1 MPNHLHLSH
10 PPTAASSPAEERG
23 PILVEVL
30 AQVSAPVMEQHFQSL
45 RAQYDAQSC
54 VYDPVWLGIVCRG
67 LRHDPYLLVAREGER
82 TVGILPLALVK
93 SLLFGRFLVSLPYVN
108 TAGVIAQSNEAA
120 AALVDRAVGL
130 ADELKVRHL
139 ELRQEVE
146 LQHPDLGDRITSKVH
161 MRLALPDTVEGLE
174 RQIRSKVRNKIRKG
188 ERQGF
193 TAHWGQLELLEDF
206 YEVFSRNMRDLGT
219 PVFSRKLFRE
229 ILVGFSGAAELC
241 VIRSGQRPVA
251 AGLLVHGNG
260 VTLVPSAS
268 SLRSYNST
276 NVNDWMYWQLLQRA
290 VSRGQAVFD
299 FGRSSRDGNTFVFKK
314 KWGAEPEP
322 AVWQYY
328 VREGS
333 VSDMRPENGKYAR
346 AVRMWQK
353 LPVPLTRLIGP
364 SIVRGIP

>member
-1 MPNHLHLSH
+1 
-10 PPTAASSPAEERG
+10 
-23 PILVEVL
+23 
-30 AQVSAPVMEQHFQSL
+30 MEQHFQSL
-45 RAQYDAQSC
+45 RAQYDAQNWG
-54 VYDPVWLGIVCRG
+54 YDLRWLGAVCRG
-67 LRHDPYLLVAREGER
+67 LCHDPYLLIARQGGR
-82 TVGILPLALVK
+82 TVGILPLAFVK

-108 TAGVIAQSNEAA
+108 TAGVIAQNNEAA
-120 AALVDRAVGL
+120 GALIDRAVGL

-139 ELRQEVE
+139 ELRHEVE
-146 LQHPDLGDRITSKVH
+146 LQHLALGDRITSKVH
-161 MRLALPDTVEGLE
+161 MRLALPESIEALE

-193 TAHWGQLELLEDF
+193 TTHWGQLELLEEF
-206 YEVFSRNMRDLGT
+206 YDVFSRNMRDLGT
-219 PVFSRKLFRE
+219 PVFGRKLFRE
-229 ILVGFSGAAELC
+229 ILVGFSGIAELC

-290 VSRGQAVFD
+290 VSRGQTVFD
-299 FGRSSRDGNTFVFKK
+299 FGRSSVGSNTFVFKK

-333 VSDMRPENGKYAR
+333 VSDMRP
-346 AVRMWQK
+346 
-353 LPVPLTRLIGP
+353 
-364 SIVRGIP
+364 